1 MLLKNKFVREQLKA
15 LNEQLAQ
22 LAKTYKS
29 YLDQNSLLKLLAF
42 RGELVFLKLVSVQLR
57 WWRATWKR
65 SIKHLFR
72 KKKAKLF
79 IQSHSN

>member
-42 RGELVFLKLVSVQLR
+42 WGELVFLKLVSVSLR
-57 WWRATWKR
+57 WWRAMRKR
-65 SIKHLFR
+65 SVKHLLR